1 MTVTTQTN
9 LAEITLEN
17 FQQIVMEG
25 SKNKWVLIAFW
36 ADQIV
41 ESVNLRNTLTEK
53 LALFSDVI
61 SFATVDC
68 QKQEQIAQQFGLQGL
83 PTAVLVKDGQPIDG
97 LTGPQTEQSIAEFL
111 VKYLPKEE
119 ETLLAQAKAYL
130 TDKNISQA
138 LITATQAYKIDNQ
151 RADIKFV
158 LVELYIL
165 LGKIEEAGVLLST
178 ITMVDQD
185 SQYHALMA
193 KVELASFAA
202 NSPEIKALEAA
213 LEQDSDNRELQRQL
227 ATQYHQVSRN
237 EEALIL
243 LFRLVQSDSSDTES
257 KPLLLD
263 ILKALPEG
271 DALATKYRRKLYTL
285 LY

>member
-1 MTVTTQTN
+1 MTLAAQKN
-9 LAEITLEN
+9 LVEITLEN
-17 FQQIVMEG
+17 FQKIVMEG
-25 SKNKWVLIAFW
+25 SQNKLVLIAFW

-41 ESVNLRNTLTEK
+41 ESVELKNTLTEK
-53 LALFSDVI
+53 LALFNDVI
-61 SFATVDC
+61 NFATVDC
-68 QKQEQIAQQFGLQGL
+68 QTQQEIAQQFGLQGL
-83 PTAVLVKDGQPIDG
+83 PTAVLVKEGQPIDG

-119 ETLLAQAKAYL
+119 DTLLTQAKIYL
-130 TDKNISQA
+130 SEQNISQA

-165 LGKIEEAGVLLST
+165 LGKIEEAEILLST

-185 SQYHALMA
+185 SDYQALMA
-193 KVELASFAA
+193 KVELASHAA
-202 NSPEIKALEAA
+202 NSPEIQALEAS
-213 LEQDSDNRELQRQL
+213 LKQDTGNRELRRQL
-227 ATQYHQVSRN
+227 ATQYHQVNRN
-237 EEALIL
+237 EEALTL
-243 LFRLVQSDSSDTES
+243 LFRLVQSDNSDTES